1 MLENSKL
8 ACYFKRTYL
17 EAGKIMYTAVLYKY
31 SIPNKNIMINTVT
44 QHEQRSLLL
53 AKTPV
58 T

>member
-1 MLENSKL
+1 M
-8 ACYFKRTYL
+8 